1 MSGDSDPDLEKIF
14 LDLSLSV
21 RVSVCVE
28 QGGGADVQAQPRTLP
43 SHYRVCVWGRFH
55 ELSAE

>member
-28 QGGGADVQAQPRTLP
+28 QGWGSRCSGTAQNTSITLP
-43 SHYRVCVWGRFH
+43 SVCVGPI
-55 ELSAE
+55 S